1 MAAPPSSSLD
11 NAAVAARARLLRAG
25 EERRV
30 LLRSCVWGREIRM
43 HGKSEIDQGNTLYYN
58 KDLFI

>member
-11 NAAVAARARLLRAG
+11 NATVAAAMARLLRAG

-30 LLRSCVWGREIRM
+30 LLRSCVWEGE
-43 HGKSEIDQGNTLYYN
+43 K
-58 KDLFI
+58 

>member
-30 LLRSCVWGREIRM
+30 LLRSYV
-43 HGKSEIDQGNTLYYN
+43 GKEN
-58 KDLFI
+58 KNAWKE